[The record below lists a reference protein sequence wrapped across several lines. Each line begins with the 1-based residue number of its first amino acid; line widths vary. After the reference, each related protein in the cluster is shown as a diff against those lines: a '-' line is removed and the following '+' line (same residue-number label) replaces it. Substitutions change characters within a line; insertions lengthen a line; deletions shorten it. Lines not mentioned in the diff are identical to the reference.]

1 VSAGLSPAART
12 RLASAALVGAWLA
25 AARLLQPDPALRAT
39 LHYAVV
45 ASLGYG
51 HLLGAT
57 RLGRAAAPGH
67 GPGVGRALLAGAPV
81 VLVASFAPLYGAL
94 AARWPGVIVAA
105 LAASVWH
112 AVENDLA
119 LPAAL
124 RSGPRLG
131 PLPRSARAQLPAVGL
146 AAVAAAA
153 GALALADRLP
163 VAFGDLFAGAMLHH
177 LVSWLLVV
185 RARQRAL
192 ARSAPAAARR
202 FGRRLLA
209 LHAAPV
215 LAAGALA
222 AAPDAAAGRLLA
234 PLFAPPLYLF
244 FSAAHVAATTR
255 ARGLAPRGR
264 AA

>member
-1 VSAGLSPAART
+1 MSGGLSPAART

-25 AARLLQPDPALRAT
+25 TARALEPDPTARAT

-57 RLGRAAAPGH
+57 ALGRGGAPGLR
-67 GPGVGRALLAGAPV
+67 RALRAGAPV
-81 VLVASFAPLYGAL
+81 LLVASFAPLHGAL
-94 AARWPGVIVAA
+94 AARWPGVLAAA
-105 LAASVWH
+105 LGASVWH

-131 PLPRSARAQLPAVGL
+131 PLPRSARAQLPALAL
-146 AAVAAAA
+146 AAGAAAA
-153 GALALADRLP
+153 GALALAGRLP
-163 VAFGDLFAGAMLHH
+163 VAFGDLYAAAILHH

-185 RARQRAL
+185 RVRQRAL

-202 FGRRLLA
+202 LGRRLLA

-234 PLFAPPLYLF
+234 PLFAPSIYLF
-244 FSAAHVAATTR
+244 FSVAHVAATAR
-255 ARGLAPRGR
+255 ARGLAPRSG